1 MDLRND
7 TLTSSS
13 TTNGDVSSTETFIDE
28 LPMRVRL
35 FAFIFYLA
43 LLVVAV
49 IVDTAI
55 LFVFYRVKELRN
67 VTNNLLCN
75 MIVADLLFA
84 LQTPLEALAFK
95 NNFWDAGD
103 GWCKTHRFLLHTF
116 YKDRKSVV

>member
-75 MIVADLLFA
+75 MIVADLLFEIGRA
-84 LQTPLEALAFK
+84 
-95 NNFWDAGD
+95 
-103 GWCKTHRFLLHTF
+103 H
-116 YKDRKSVV
+116 V